1 MSEVNKFTDI
11 CGNFMA
17 GACVLLNL
25 VGHHLYVK
33 RWANPALTSEVLPPD
48 IPITYKHN
56 VEDLAR
62 EDALP
67 IVTYS
72 VGPTILENHN
82 PTVAVNGPNS
92 TTARVSSTI
101 EFKVST
107 TNSGLTSALAAEIAT
122 LCMGAAKPLRNYSM
136 YLMKVTIGKL
146 AKTQDGFYVSDV
158 SMGCGM
164 GYPVWNF
171 EGLEDKLREIG
182 ISLNEVYSKPL

>member
-1 MSEVNKFTDI
+1 MSDVNKFTDI

-17 GACVLLNL
+17 GACVLLSL

-33 RWANPALTSEVLPPD
+33 RWGNPALTDEVLPPD
-48 IPITYKHN
+48 IPITYRLD

-72 VGPTILENHN
+72 VGPTVLENHN
-82 PTVAVNGPNS
+82 PTVAVNGPSS
-92 TTARVSSTI
+92 TTARVSSEI
-101 EFKVST
+101 RFKVST

-122 LCMGAAKPLRNYSM
+122 LCMGAAKPLRNYSL
-136 YLMKVTIGKL
+136 YLMKVTIGQL
-146 AKTQDGFYVSDV
+146 QKTPDGFYISEV
-158 SMGCGM
+158 SMGCGL

-182 ISLNEVYSKPL
+182 ISLDEVYSESL

>member
-1 MSEVNKFTDI
+1 MTKVDKFTDI

-33 RWANPALTSEVLPPD
+33 RWGNPALTEEVLPTD
-48 IPITYKHN
+48 IPITYRHD

-67 IVTYS
+67 LITYS

-82 PTVAVNGPNS
+82 PTIAVNGAGS
-92 TTARVSSTI
+92 TTVRVSTTI
-101 EFKVST
+101 QFKVST
-107 TNSGLTSALAAEIAT
+107 VNSGLTSALAAEIAT
-122 LCMGAAKPLRNYSM
+122 LCMGSAKPLREYSM
-136 YLMKVTIGKL
+136 YLMKITIGKIQ
-146 AKTQDGFYVSDV
+146 KTADGFYISDV
-158 SMGCGM
+158 TMGCGL

-182 ISLNEVYSKPL
+182 ISLNEMYSEKL